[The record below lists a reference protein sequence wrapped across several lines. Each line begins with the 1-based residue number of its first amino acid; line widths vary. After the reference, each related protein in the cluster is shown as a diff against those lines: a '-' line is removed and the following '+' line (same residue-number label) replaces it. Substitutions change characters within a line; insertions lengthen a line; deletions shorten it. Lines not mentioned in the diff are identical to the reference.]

1 MGQATWETVWMTV
14 VSMIAV
20 AIFGIIL
27 GLILFETQN
36 SNSIGA
42 KIVNWVVAALVNVFR
57 SIPFIIL
64 IVLLLPATQA
74 LVGTI
79 MGPRAALPSL
89 IRSEERRVGKEGS

>member
-1 MGQATWETVWMTV
+1 MNNSGFASFFEFNNVDWTKMGQAIWETVWMTV

-42 KIVNWVVAALVNVFR
+42 KIVNWVVAALD
-57 SIPFIIL
+57 
-64 IVLLLPATQA
+64 
-74 LVGTI
+74 
-79 MGPRAALPSL
+79 
-89 IRSEERRVGKEGS
+89 